1 MGLHL
6 MLENPQFLFFQLVRL
21 VSRPTDQLVP
31 FIKVQKEENFSFLVQ
46 LDFLQMNFLKMKI
59 IKKFKK
65 QFSNGF

>member
-1 MGLHL
+1 
-6 MLENPQFLFFQLVRL
+6 MLENPQFLFFQLVQL

-31 FIKVQKEENFSFLVQ
+31 FIKVQKEENFSFLDQ
-46 LDFLQMNFLKMKI
+46 LDFLQMNSLKMKI